1 MEESLEQGIN
11 PKYTKRISI
20 HQAISN
26 RGKSKFFILHK
37 KSILHKASISS
48 VPKKY
53 RLRYNFNSAERAAL
67 HLLKNY
73 KKYFL
78 D

>member
-53 RLRYNFNSAERAAL
+53 RLRYNFSSAERAAL